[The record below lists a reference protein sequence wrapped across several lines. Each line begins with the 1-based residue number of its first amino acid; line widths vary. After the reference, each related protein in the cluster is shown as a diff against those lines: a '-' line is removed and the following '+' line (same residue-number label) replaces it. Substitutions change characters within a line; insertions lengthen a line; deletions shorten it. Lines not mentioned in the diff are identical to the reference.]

1 VSQSPQEPLQP
12 DILEDYDV
20 STPIAPQ
27 DVASAAKGC
36 QAIVLI
42 LLFLALIGCLAI
54 VVAVFN

>member
-12 DILEDYDV
+12 EILEEYDA

-27 DVASAAKGC
+27 DVASAARGC

-42 LLFLALIGCLAI
+42 FLFLAIFGCFALFIAI
-54 VVAVFN
+54 FN